1 MAMSHQESI
10 QELAHQFGPV
20 LDNSPDGV
28 YIWLDD
34 DNKICNPRLAS
45 MFGYTVSEWCAAG
58 SFLDSFVDE
67 DDQHIYASNY
77 QSCIAPLA
85 FPATFRFRGRRKD
98 GSTFSAE
105 TDMIPIS
112 WNGHAVAYHFVRE
125 LSEQ

>member
-1 MAMSHQESI
+1 MVKSHEETI
-10 QELAHQFGPV
+10 QELARQFGPV
-20 LDNSPDGV
+20 LENSPDGV

-34 DNKICNPRLAS
+34 DNKICNERLAS
-45 MFGYTVSEWCAAG
+45 MFGYTVNEWRTTG
-58 SFLDSFVDE
+58 PFLDSFVDE
-67 DDQHIYASNY
+67 EDQHVYGSNY
-77 QSCIAPLA
+77 QRCVAPLA

-125 LSEQ
+125 VSE